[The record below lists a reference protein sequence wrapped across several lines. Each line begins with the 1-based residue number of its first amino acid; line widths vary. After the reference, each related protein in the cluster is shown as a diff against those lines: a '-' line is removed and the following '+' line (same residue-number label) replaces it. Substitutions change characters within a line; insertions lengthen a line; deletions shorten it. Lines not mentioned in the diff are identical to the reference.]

1 MKLAIMQPYI
11 FPYIGYWQMVNAV
24 DQIVIYD
31 NIKYTKK
38 GWINRNRFLQ
48 NGQDADF
55 TLALQ
60 KDPDHLDIRERRISP
75 VFNRMKLL
83 NQIREAYRKAP
94 YFEPAYRLFEK
105 VILNEE
111 TNLFDYLLFSI
122 KETCTALNIKTELIA
137 SSLVD
142 ADHSLKSQERVIS
155 ICQSLGAGTYINP
168 IGGKELYSAAAF
180 KEKGI
185 ELKFIR
191 SMPAEYKQL
200 DHEFVPW
207 LSIIDVMMFNGP
219 KEVSQMLNNYTLE

>member
-1 MKLAIMQPYI
+1 
-11 FPYIGYWQMVNAV
+11 
-24 DQIVIYD
+24 
-31 NIKYTKK
+31 
-38 GWINRNRFLQ
+38 
-48 NGQDADF
+48 
-55 TLALQ
+55 
-60 KDPDHLDIRERRISP
+60 
-75 VFNRMKLL
+75 
-83 NQIREAYRKAP
+83 
-94 YFEPAYRLFEK
+94 
-105 VILNEE
+105 
-111 TNLFDYLLFSI
+111 
-122 KETCTALNIKTELIA
+122 
-137 SSLVD
+137 
-142 ADHSLKSQERVIS
+142 VIS